1 MRKVVKSPRSTRQK
15 PSNALCEGRRITDGY
30 HLSSIAKWT
39 SYCAERMTW
48 REIATMCGKSAGW
61 WKLAS
66 QRQWSRIKPTPTEY
80 RAIKLLYDAVR
91 KFGGDTSGR
100 RELAYRILGDL
111 GDLQRDIAELM
122 RKA

>member
-1 MRKVVKSPRSTRQK
+1 MKMDRGKHKSTHQK
-15 PSNALCEGRRITDGY
+15 LSNTLREGERIVDRY
-30 HLSSIAKWT
+30 HLANLARWAAF
-39 SYCAERMTW
+39 CAERMTY
-48 REIATMCGKSAGW
+48 REIANMAGKSAGW

-66 QRQWSRIKPTPTEY
+66 DRQWQRIKPTLTEY
-80 RAIKLLYDAVR
+80 RAIKLLHDVVA

-111 GDLQRDIAELM
+111 GNLQRHIAELM